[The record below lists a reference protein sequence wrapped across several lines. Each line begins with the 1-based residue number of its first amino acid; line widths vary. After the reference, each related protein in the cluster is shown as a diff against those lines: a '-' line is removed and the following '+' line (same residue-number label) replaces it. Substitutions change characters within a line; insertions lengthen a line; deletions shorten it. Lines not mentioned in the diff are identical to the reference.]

1 MNAYVA
7 NVLNAVVLIGM
18 SLWGYLSSE
27 SPSATALIPVAFGII
42 LLILSN
48 GVKKEN
54 KIVAHVAVVLT
65 LLILISLFK
74 PLSAALGR
82 SDNMAMMR
90 LAVMIVTSLIA
101 MIYFIKSFIDARKAR
116 AQS

>member
-7 NVLNAVVLIGM
+7 NILNAFVLICM

-42 LLILSN
+42 LLIMSY
-48 GVKKEN
+48 GIKKEN
-54 KIVAHVAVVLT
+54 KIIAHVAVVLT
-65 LLILISLFK
+65 LLIIISFLK
-74 PLSAALGR
+74 PLSGALGR

-90 LAVMIVTSLIA
+90 VGAMMLTSLIA
-101 MIYFIKSFIDARKAR
+101 MFYFIKSFIDARKAR